1 MAGKREKCQTTIFLL
16 AFIVLFIASIIACV
30 VRAKRMQKVEYA
42 DHMEDVA
49 VTVDGEPYTFRDIA
63 FYLAYGVLYKYI
75 AVSRLNALYLIAG
88 LSVLKSL
95 IRMLTVCIKS
105 TYKRLEFSIYVYI
118 TLVLGTYLFSNLK
131 IMMSFNSFID
141 IIIFYLLAQALFE
154 MMSITY
160 TKINL
165 MRMVR

>member
-1 MAGKREKCQTTIFLL
+1 
-16 AFIVLFIASIIACV
+16 
-30 VRAKRMQKVEYA
+30 
-42 DHMEDVA
+42 
-49 VTVDGEPYTFRDIA
+49 
-63 FYLAYGVLYKYI
+63 
-75 AVSRLNALYLIAG
+75 
-88 LSVLKSL
+88 
-95 IRMLTVCIKS
+95 MLTVCIKS